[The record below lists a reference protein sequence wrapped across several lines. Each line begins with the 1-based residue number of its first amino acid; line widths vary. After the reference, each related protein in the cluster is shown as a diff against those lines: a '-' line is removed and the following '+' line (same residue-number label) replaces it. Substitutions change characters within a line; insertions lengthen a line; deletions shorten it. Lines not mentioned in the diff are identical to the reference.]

1 MKKLLI
7 LLFAL
12 ISFNTFAVEKKT
24 TFTQELFNEAQK
36 NGKIVIINSWNKS
49 CGTCAK
55 QTKVL
60 NEAEKEFKDILFLS
74 YEQTANTDIAELLNI
89 DFWTTIVIYKN
100 NIEVSRS
107 IGQTDKSEIYSFIK
121 KGI

>member
-1 MKKLLI
+1 MKKIFVLI
-7 LLFAL
+7 FTL
-12 ISFNTFAVEKKT
+12 ISFNCFAVEKST
-24 TFTQELFNEAQK
+24 TFSKEIFNKAQLE
-36 NGKIVIINSWNKS
+36 GKTVVINSWNKS
-49 CGTCAK
+49 CGTCAQ
-55 QTKVL
+55 QTKIL

-107 IGQTDKSEIYSFIK
+107 IGQTDKSKIYSFIK

>member
-24 TFTQELFNEAQK
+24 TFTQDLFSEAQK
-36 NGKIVIINSWNKS
+36 NGKIIVINSWNKS
-49 CGTCAK
+49 CGTCAQ

>member
-1 MKKLLI
+1 MKNLLI
-7 LLFAL
+7 IFFAF
-12 ISFNTFAVEKKT
+12 ISFNAFAVEKKT
-24 TFTQELFNEAQK
+24 TFTLDLFNEAQK
-36 NGKIVIINSWNKS
+36 NGKIVVINSWNKS
-49 CGTCAK
+49 CGSCAQ

-107 IGQTDKSEIYSFIK
+107 IGQTDKSEIFSFIK